1 MPELE
6 MLSVVALLDDLA
18 AEGLYRG
25 QVGTVVEMLSS
36 GVYEVEFSDD
46 SGRTSASNRRPRR
59 PSPAPFARREAPSCL
74 IFGRRIVSVCGAGWP
89 EADSSLSDPHCI
101 FAEQKGC

>member
-25 QVGTVVEMLSS
+25 QVGTVVEMLS
-36 GVYEVEFSDD
+36 
-46 SGRTSASNRRPRR
+46 
-59 PSPAPFARREAPSCL
+59 
-74 IFGRRIVSVCGAGWP
+74 
-89 EADSSLSDPHCI
+89 
-101 FAEQKGC
+101 